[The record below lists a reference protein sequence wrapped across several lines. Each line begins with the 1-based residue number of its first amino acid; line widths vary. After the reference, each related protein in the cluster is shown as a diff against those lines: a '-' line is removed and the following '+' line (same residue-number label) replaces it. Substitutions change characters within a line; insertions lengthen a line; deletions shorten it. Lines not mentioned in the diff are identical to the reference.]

1 MSQVT
6 ITLSA
11 LLNSNFSTVFGK
23 AKDYIKQFKDSI
35 NSSLFATMGA
45 AQMAGKAIGY
55 VTGTLQQVMQ
65 EAKQFEKTG
74 IKFGVDPSEVAKLGK
89 MAEETMTPV
98 RSLYKGLNQ
107 LKAGASE
114 ALSNPKSPIA
124 DAFKQLGISVA
135 DLENGLRNPNE
146 LLGLVSD
153 KLNNI
158 SDDAQ
163 RQQAIMEIFKANGFA
178 LAGVLEMTSE
188 EQKALLEGHTT
199 MAGSVIAQNAAMED
213 TWDRFTDVLKNTV
226 AMVGL
231 VLNPI
236 IQILSIIINGV
247 SFLVKVLGG
256 GLWAALETIGGALI
270 SIVGIIG
277 LIIGGILKLNG
288 IFAKLLG
295 MGDGLENFA
304 DQWLNVS
311 KTITEG
317 GISGGLAGAKKTLQ
331 ATQRGMLEDVDDIK
345 RSGKNVV
352 AGYVDDP
359 KKKREGTGKFKSQD
373 EIKAEKEA
381 AEAAKKKREEEEREA
396 RAQAAKDKK
405 SYDEINHQKALL
417 KLRREMQDAGKSEE
431 DIRDAELKL
440 ELQRQYAIIGSTSGV
455 EAAQAVLEK
464 DKILAKIHDN
474 EMKRIEE
481 RKKAEI
487 KARLDT
493 LKAGLTFME
502 TVEEIGAKMKE
513 DGMRRAGKSE
523 REIKSAQ
530 FADELDKAEK
540 MRAEYEAALAKNG
553 GKENADT
560 LAMRTQLTQQENK
573 VIGLAREGQ
582 QSNLGV
588 MADSMR
594 RIGGGGTAL
603 TTGNNSAIDISKK
616 QLEKVTKMEENIA
629 KLVELVAKS
638 GLAVTDRGRELQIE
652 GMAGLGSDNKPK
664 K

>member
-11 LLNSNFSTVFGK
+11 LLNSNFTTVFSK

-55 VTGTLQQVMQ
+55 VTGTMQQVMA

-98 RSLYKGLNQ
+98 RALYKGLNQ

-114 ALSNPKSPIA
+114 ALSNPKSEMRA
-124 DAFKQLGISVA
+124 AFDQLGISVA

-178 LAGVLEMTSE
+178 LAGVLEMSGE
-188 EQKALLEGHTT
+188 EQRKLLEGHTT

-226 AMVGL
+226 AMFGL
-231 VLNPI
+231 VLNPV
-236 IQILSIIINGV
+236 IQILSILINAV
-247 SFLVKVLGG
+247 SFLTKVLGG
-256 GLWAALETIGGALI
+256 GLWAALEVVGGALI
-270 SIVGIIG
+270 SIVGVVG
-277 LIIGGILKLNG
+277 LVIGGFLALG
-288 IFAKLLG
+288 GLVAKVLG
-295 MGDGLENFA
+295 MGDGAMNFA
-304 DQWLNVS
+304 KQWLNAS
-311 KTITEG
+311 KAMTEG
-317 GISGGLAGAKKTLQ
+317 GIAGGMAGAKKTLD
-331 ATQRGMLEDVDDIK
+331 ATQRGMLEDVNDIK
-345 RSGKNVV
+345 RSGKNIV
-352 AGYVDDP
+352 AGYGDDP
-359 KKKREGTGKFKSQD
+359 KKKREGTGTFKSQD
-373 EIKAEKEA
+373 QIKAEKEA
-381 AEAAKKKREEEEREA
+381 AEAAKKKREEEEKEA
-396 RAQAAKDKK
+396 RIQAAKDKSK
-405 SYDEINHQKALL
+405 YDEINHQKALL
-417 KLRREMQDAGKSEE
+417 KLRREMQDAGKDEF
-431 DIRDAELKL
+431 DIKQAELNL
-440 ELQRQYAIIGSTSGV
+440 ELQRQYAIIGSTSGT

-464 DKILAKIHDN
+464 DKILAKIHEN

-481 RKKAEI
+481 RKKAEV

-502 TVEEIGAKMKE
+502 TVEDIGAKMKE

-530 FADELDKAEK
+530 FADELDKAER
-540 MRAEYEAALAKNG
+540 MRSEYEAALAKNG
-553 GKENADT
+553 GKENATT
-560 LAMRTQLTQQENK
+560 LAMRNELVQQENK
-573 VIGLAREGQ
+573 VVGLAREGQ

-594 RIGGGGTAL
+594 RIGGGGTAIS
-603 TTGNNSAIDISKK
+603 TGSNSALDISKK
-616 QLEKVTKMEENIA
+616 QLDKVTKMEENIA

-638 GLAVTDRGRELQIE
+638 GLAVTKTGREVQIE
-652 GMAGLGSDNKPK
+652 AMALGSDNKPTK
-664 K
+664 